1 MKEETML
8 EIPMSGIK
16 KIEEIVKAGK
26 PNEYISLS
34 QGSVKVGGIPEQI
47 KQHVAELLKTDV
59 TDYYESCW
67 GLKILREKIST
78 VLSARY
84 NTTITVNQTLPT
96 HGAIGGLTLLYLTL
110 LKEGD
115 EVIIPE
121 PAYPAYAILAKASR
135 STPVFVSCA
144 QAGRPVRHS
153 SKSDGGAPHEDFELN
168 IEKIKAATTDKTKMI
183 VFSNPWN
190 PLGIIVP
197 PAVINELVAW
207 CELKK
212 IYLVIDEAYRDYAF
226 DSTYETA
233 IPLVNKSEWVVC
245 VNTFSKNMA
254 MSGWRVGYLLVPE
267 KLALVLVGMQ
277 DALLNCLN
285 NTAQYAALF
294 ALDHPELTEK
304 FHKQILFNRDMTTH
318 MLQPLVERGIIS
330 FSQPQGGIF
339 LFMKTDQA
347 DATEL
352 CMSIL
357 NNAKVG
363 LIPGSS
369 FGPSGASYLRLCY
382 ARETE
387 VLEEGLKRLVN
398 YFV

>member
-1 MKEETML
+1 ML
-8 EIPMSGIK
+8 EIQMSGIK

-26 PNEYISLS
+26 PGEYVSLS
-34 QGSVKVGGIPEQI
+34 QGSVKIGGIPESI
-47 KQHVAELLKTDV
+47 KNHLAELLKTDV

-67 GLKILREKIST
+67 GLKVLREKIAS

-84 NTTITVNQTLPT
+84 NTKISVAQTLPT

-121 PAYPAYAILAKASR
+121 PAYPAYGILAKASR
-135 STPVFVSCA
+135 STPVFVSCSKEEGGPFETLRSS
-144 QAGRPVRHS
+144 GR
-153 SKSDGGAPHEDFELN
+153 APNKTDFELN
-168 IEKIKAATTDKTKMI
+168 VERIKAATTDKTKMI

-197 PAVINELVAW
+197 PAVMNELVAW

-212 IYLVIDEAYRDYAF
+212 IYLIIDEAYRDYAF
-226 DSTYETA
+226 DNTYETV
-233 IPLVNKSEWVVC
+233 IPLINKSEWIVC

-267 KLALVLVGMQ
+267 KLAPILVGMQ

-285 NTAQYAALF
+285 NTAQYAATF
-294 ALDHPELTEK
+294 ALDHPELTEV
-304 FHKQILFNRDMTTH
+304 FYKQLLYNRDMTIN
-318 MLQPLVERGIIS
+318 MLEPLVNRGIIS
-330 FSQPQGGIF
+330 FNKPDGGIF
-339 LFMKTDQA
+339 LFMKTDQK
-347 DATEL
+347 DAMEL
-352 CMSIL
+352 CMSLL
-357 NNAKVG
+357 NTAKVG

-369 FGPSGASYLRLCY
+369 FGPSGAPFLRLCY

-387 VLEEGLKRLVN
+387 VLEEGLRRIVN

>member
-1 MKEETML
+1 ML
-8 EIPMSGIK
+8 EIPLSGIK

-26 PNEYISLS
+26 PNEYVSLS
-34 QGSVKVGGIPEQI
+34 QGSIKVGGIPEQV
-47 KQHVAELLKTDV
+47 KQHVAGLLKTDL

-67 GLKILREKIST
+67 GLKVLREKISM

-84 NTTITVNQTLPT
+84 NTKITVNQTMPT

-121 PAYPAYAILAKASR
+121 PAYPAYSILTKASR
-135 STPVFVSCA
+135 STPVFVSCRKDNPD
-144 QAGRPVRHS
+144 GS
-153 SKSDGGAPHEDFELN
+153 SSFELDV
-168 IEKIKAATTDKTKMI
+168 EKIKAATTEKTKII

-190 PLGIIVP
+190 PLGIVVP
-197 PAVINELVAW
+197 PAIIRELVAW

-212 IYLVIDEAYRDYAF
+212 IYLIIDEAYRDYVF
-226 DSTYETA
+226 EGDYESA
-233 IPLVNKSEWVVC
+233 IPLVSKSEWVVC

-254 MSGWRVGYLLVPE
+254 MSGWRIGYLLIPE
-267 KLALVLVGMQ
+267 KLSPVLAGMQ

-285 NTAQYAALF
+285 NTAQYAAIF
-294 ALDHPELTEK
+294 ALDHPELTESLY
-304 FHKQILFNRDMTTH
+304 KQVLLNRDMMIN
-318 MLQPLVERGIIS
+318 MLQPLVDRKLIS
-330 FSQPQGGIF
+330 FNKPHGSFF
-339 LFMKTDQA
+339 LFIKTEQA
-347 DATEL
+347 DATDL

-369 FGPSGASYLRLCY
+369 FGPSGAPFLRLCY
-382 ARETE
+382 ARETA
-387 VLEEGLKRLVN
+387 VLEEGLKRLVD
-398 YFV
+398 YFG

>member
-1 MKEETML
+1 ML

-34 QGSVKVGGIPEQI
+34 QGSIKVGGIPELV
-47 KQHVAELLKTDV
+47 KQHVAGLLKTDL

-67 GLKILREKIST
+67 GLKTLREKIST

-84 NTTITVNQTLPT
+84 NTTITVQQTLPT

-121 PAYPAYAILAKASR
+121 PAYPAYSILAKASR
-135 STPVFVSCA
+135 STAVFVSC
-144 QAGRPVRHS
+144 
-153 SKSDGGAPHEDFELN
+153 SKNNPDGSVSFALDV
-168 IEKIKAATTDKTKMI
+168 EKIKAATTDKTKMI

-197 PAVINELVAW
+197 PAIMNELVAW

-212 IYLVIDEAYRDYAF
+212 IYLVIDDAYRDYIFEGA
-226 DSTYETA
+226 YESA
-233 IPLVNKSEWVVC
+233 IPLVSKSEWVVC

-254 MSGWRVGYLLVPE
+254 MSGWRVGYLVVPE
-267 KLALVLVGMQ
+267 KLSSALAGMQ

-285 NTAQYAALF
+285 NTAQYAAIF
-294 ALDHPELTEK
+294 ALDHPELTDT
-304 FHKQILFNRDMTTH
+304 FHKQILINRDMTTS
-318 MLQPLVERGIIS
+318 MLQPLVDRGIIS
-330 FSQPQGGIF
+330 FNEPHGGFF
-339 LFMKTDQA
+339 LFMKTEQA
-347 DATEL
+347 DATDL

-357 NNAKVG
+357 NSAKVG

-369 FGPSGASYLRLCY
+369 FGPSGAPFLRLCY

-387 VLEEGLKRLVN
+387 VLEEGLKRLVK
-398 YFV
+398 YFI